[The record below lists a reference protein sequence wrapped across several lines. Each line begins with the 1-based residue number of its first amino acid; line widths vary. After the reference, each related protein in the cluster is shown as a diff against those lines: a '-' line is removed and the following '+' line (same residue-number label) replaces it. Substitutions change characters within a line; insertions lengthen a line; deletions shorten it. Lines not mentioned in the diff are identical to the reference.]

1 MPSAVRHARETS
13 MSKTIRYAI
22 ALSLV
27 ALPAMAQV
35 AAEHGR
41 PESSAGGMP
50 QLDFANPWTIA
61 QVVWMLIIFGA
72 LYLVM
77 AQYALPQV
85 EGVLAARRARIEGDL
100 ESAQAAKLRADA
112 ALSEHQSAT
121 TKARAEAQAAINAA
135 TQRAQEEASARSEA
149 LNAKLAAQIEAA
161 EGQIASARDAAMGA
175 LRQVATETADALV
188 SKLIGKSDTAAIGQ
202 AVDRELAARGRA

>member
-1 MPSAVRHARETS
+1 
-13 MSKTIRYAI
+13 MSKMTLGRAGRLAI
-22 ALSLV
+22 VLSLA

-61 QVVWMLIIFGA
+61 QVVWMLIIFGG

-100 ESAQAAKLRADA
+100 ETAQAAKLRADA
-112 ALSEHQSAT
+112 ALSEHQAAT
-121 TKARAEAQAAINAA
+121 AKARSEAQAAINAA
-135 TQRAQEEASARSEA
+135 TQQANEEASSRSEA

-161 EGQIASARDAAMGA
+161 EGQIAAARDAAMGA

-188 SKLIGKSDTAAIGQ
+188 GKLIGKSDTAAVGQ
-202 AVDRELAARGRA
+202 AVDRELAARSLATGGRA